1 VGASRGG
8 RLKRCTRAHE
18 EHSVKQERTLDYERD
33 AAGQIL
39 VMQPKMSSLR
49 SSLTLMFPSGDTM
62 DLPIAN
68 DDADRILL
76 ACSPS

>member
-1 VGASRGG
+1 
-8 RLKRCTRAHE
+8 
-18 EHSVKQERTLDYERD
+18 
-33 AAGQIL
+33 
-39 VMQPKMSSLR
+39 MQPKMSSLR